1 MEEGDYP
8 MNSIF
13 SVPIILTLLLFFQSP
28 SAQSYI
34 PAQGSESQIWGQWK
48 YIGFI
53 YKGQFNS
60 PLNPNLLLT
69 FEFLKNG
76 SNILRW
82 SYVNEEGFCER
93 KGEYS
98 YDGQLLTDKILWV
111 NPKNSIECQKDPD
124 MTMGKTQITP
134 LRRINDQIHLDIN
147 LSDETL
153 IYILALNQ
161 PEESNPIDFKK

>member
-1 MEEGDYP
+1 

-13 SVPIILTLLLFFQSP
+13 SLPIIFTLILFFHSP

-34 PAQGSESQIWGQWK
+34 PAQGAESLLWGQWK

-53 YKGQFNS
+53 YKGQFNA
-60 PLNPNLLLT
+60 PPNPNLVLT

-76 SNILRW
+76 EDILRW
-82 SYVNEEGFCER
+82 SYINEEGFCER

-98 YDGQLLTDKILWV
+98 YDGQLLTDKIIWV
-111 NPKNSIECQKDPD
+111 NPKNAIECHKDPD
-124 MTMGKTQITP
+124 MSKGKTQITP
-134 LRRINDQIHLDIN
+134 LRRINDQLHLDIN

-153 IYILALNQ
+153 VYILALNN
-161 PEESNPIDFKK
+161 PAEPLPIDFGK